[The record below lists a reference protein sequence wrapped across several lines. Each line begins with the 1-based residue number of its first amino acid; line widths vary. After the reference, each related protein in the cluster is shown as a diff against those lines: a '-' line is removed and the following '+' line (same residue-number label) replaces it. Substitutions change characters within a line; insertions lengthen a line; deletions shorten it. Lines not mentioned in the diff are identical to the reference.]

1 MYLNQIKAEL
11 QQAADVL
18 DRFLTDEN
26 NLALIQQAA
35 LLLAESFQQGG
46 KVLSCGNGG
55 SHCDAMHF
63 AEELTG
69 RYRENRPGYPAIAIS
84 DVSHLSC
91 VSNDFGYDYV
101 FSRYVEAVGQKGDV
115 LFGLSTS
122 GNSKNVLN
130 AIQAAKQKG
139 MKVIALTG
147 KDGGQ
152 MAGLADVEIRVPHFG
167 YADRIQE
174 IHIKVIHILMM
185 LVEFE
190 MAKVEKK

>member
-1 MYLNQIKAEL
+1 MYLDQIKAEL
-11 QQAADVL
+11 VEAQDVL
-18 DRFLTDEN
+18 NKFISDEN
-26 NLALIQQAA
+26 NIKLIQEAA
-35 LLLAESFQQGG
+35 LLISNSFKQGG

-91 VSNDFGYDYV
+91 VSNDFG
-101 FSRYVEAVGQKGDV
+101 QKGDV

-122 GNSKNVLN
+122 GNSKNILN
-130 AIQAAKQKG
+130 AIEAAKAKG
-139 MKVIALTG
+139 MKVIAMTG
-147 KDGGQ
+147 KDGGK
-152 MAGLADVEIRVPHFG
+152 MAGLADVEIRVPHFR

-185 LVEFE
+185 LIEFE
-190 MAKVEKK
+190 MAKEA